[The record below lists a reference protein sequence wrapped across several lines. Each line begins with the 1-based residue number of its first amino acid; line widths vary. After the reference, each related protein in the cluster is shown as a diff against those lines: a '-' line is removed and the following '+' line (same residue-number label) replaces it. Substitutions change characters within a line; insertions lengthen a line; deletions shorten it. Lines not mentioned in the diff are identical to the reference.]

1 MLCLTYMYVTVQ
13 NSTMYSV
20 AITNSTLDR
29 INDSL
34 AMAEV
39 VKSNL
44 TQVKAIVEQIL
55 NLSIGYS
62 VEEAERLARE
72 INETIL
78 PAEVVE
84 EITRNATVV
93 KQAANQTLTAAMEA
107 KYILAIM

>member
-1 MLCLTYMYVTVQ
+1 MYVTLQ

-20 AITNSTLDR
+20 AIANSTLDR

-44 TQVKAIVEQIL
+44 TQVKAIVERIL

-62 VEEAERLARE
+62 IGEAERLARE

-107 KYILAIM
+107 RYILAIM